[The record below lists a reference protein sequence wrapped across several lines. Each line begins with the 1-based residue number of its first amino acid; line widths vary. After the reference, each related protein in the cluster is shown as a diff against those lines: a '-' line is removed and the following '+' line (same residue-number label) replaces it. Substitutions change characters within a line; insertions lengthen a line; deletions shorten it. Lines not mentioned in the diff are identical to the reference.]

1 MNAETSAFTRP
12 NVRLLGAIT
21 NDAVNN
27 FLEQLRLAQESG
39 GPIVLELTT
48 QGGDADAARRI
59 ALEIRLCRS
68 WLGLQTKFIG
78 KTAVMS
84 AGVTIMAAFPVA
96 DRFLTADAMLLIH
109 ERRLSRP
116 VELSGPIRANIQV
129 VRELLNELE
138 TAEALEREGFAELVQ
153 GSKLSVAELQERAR
167 FNYYLNAR
175 DALSRGLIA
184 AII

>member
-1 MNAETSAFTRP
+1 MKAEASAVARP
-12 NVRLLGAIT
+12 NIRLLGAIT
-21 NDAVNN
+21 NETVHD
-27 FLEQLRLAQESG
+27 FMDQLRRAQESG
-39 GPIVLELTT
+39 GPIVLDLTT

-109 ERRLSRP
+109 ERRLSKP
-116 VELSGPIRANIQV
+116 LELKGPIRANLQI
-129 VRELLNELE
+129 VREVLAELE
-138 TAEALEREGFAELVQ
+138 TAQSLEREGFAELVQ
-153 GSKLSVAELQERAR
+153 GSRISLAELQERAR
-167 FNYYLNAR
+167 FNYYLNANE
-175 DALSRGLIA
+175 ALSQGLVA
-184 AII
+184 AVI